1 MLHVA
6 CAVSV
11 LTLVGG
17 APSALATPSAD
28 AAVTIGDSY
37 EAGARLGNPIGC
49 ARQEL
54 NSNKLV
60 AQQLGFRSVNVAC
73 AGATVA
79 DVSRGRSFERPQLD
93 AITPNA
99 KLVMVSI
106 GGNDAVGP
114 TKLALGCVMLTECN
128 DAHPLVRSAY
138 SGIRGL
144 WNPAIQS
151 GELSTV
157 YAEIKRRA
165 PSAVVLV
172 SGYNVRIDP
181 RTSGETPECAVATNS
196 ERALINQIVSDLNQA
211 ISQAATHYGFTFVDQ
226 VQALVP
232 GTGVCA
238 RGGTPGKTVSALWEL
253 ATGEIPFHPTT
264 VGVHY
269 RANQYLAAYEHQ
281 AGD

>member
-1 MLHVA
+1 MLQAVCVVA
-6 CAVSV
+6 A
-11 LTLVGG
+11 LTLVGA

-28 AAVTIGDSY
+28 TAVTIGDSY
-37 EAGARLGNPIGC
+37 EVGARLGNPIGC

-54 NSNKLV
+54 NSGKLV
-60 AQQLGFRSVNVAC
+60 AQQLGLRSVNVAC

-93 AITPNA
+93 AITSNTQ
-99 KLVMVSI
+99 LIMVSI

-114 TKLALGCVMLTECN
+114 TRLALGCVMFTECSES
-128 DAHPLVRSAY
+128 HPLVRSAY
-138 SGIRGL
+138 TGIRGL
-144 WNPAIQS
+144 WNSATQS

-181 RTSGETPECAVATNS
+181 RASSETPECMVATNS
-196 ERALINQIVSDLNQA
+196 ERTLVNEIVSDLNRT
-211 ISQAATHYGFTFVDQ
+211 ISQAAAHYGFTFVDQ
-226 VQALVP
+226 VQGLIP

-238 RGGTPGKTVSALWEL
+238 RAGTPGKTVAALWEL
-253 ATGEIPFHPTT
+253 ASGEIPFHPTT

-269 RANQYLAAYEHQ
+269 RANQYLAAYAHQ
-281 AGD
+281 AGN